1 MGKEIMFITKLH
13 IKNFQSHED
22 TTIDFHEG
30 VNAIVGLSDSGK
42 STIRR
47 AIQWVFTNKPQGD
60 AFKRHNTDDTEVSI
74 TFADGI
80 TVTRVKNKKDN
91 LYRLT
96 TADGKTQ
103 EYKSF
108 KSDLPLDIQQALNI
122 NYLNL
127 QPQIEA
133 PFLLSSSPSDIAKTL
148 NQIVNLDKIDS
159 SISFIRKRLINQQSE
174 RKRLEQNIA
183 ESEEKLKEFESIPKL
198 QSLVLSYETID
209 KDIDNLKLSI
219 VTLDSILDDLD
230 YNTET
235 LLAYKNV
242 SEAEKYLAKCV
253 TIQEQITS
261 LQTDYKTLYDTLTEL
276 RKYTS
281 IYSSIGDTEYCYKML
296 NEANVFS
303 EELNQILSKIT
314 KLDKLLDE
322 LSDAYKEGD
331 LMTKTLKEYEDKYHK
346 EFPDICPLC
355 GK

>member
-1 MGKEIMFITKLH
+1 MYITKVH

-60 AFKRHNTDDTEVSI
+60 SFRRYNTDRTEVSI

-80 TVTRVKNKKDN
+80 TVTRIKDKKDN

-96 TADGKTQ
+96 TADGKHQ
-103 EYKSF
+103 DYKSF

-122 NYLNL
+122 NYLNI
-127 QPQIEA
+127 QTQIEA
-133 PFLLSSSPSDIAKTL
+133 PFLLSNSPSEIAKTL

-174 RKRLEQNIA
+174 KKRLEQNIA
-183 ESEEKLKEFESIPKL
+183 ESEEKLKEFDIIPEL

-209 KDIDNLKLSI
+209 KEIDNLKLSI
-219 VTLDSILDDLD
+219 AELDNMLDDLD
-230 YNTET
+230 QNTDE
-235 LLAYKNV
+235 LLLYKNV
-242 SEAEKYLAKCV
+242 SEAEKYLTKCV
-253 TIQEQITS
+253 IIQEQIKS
-261 LQTDYKTLYDTLTEL
+261 LRDDYKMLYETLAEL
-276 RKYTS
+276 RTYTS
-281 IYSSIGDTEYCYKML
+281 IYSSIGNTEYCYKML
-296 NEANVFS
+296 NEAGVFKDDIKTI
-303 EELNQILSKIT
+303 NDKISV
-314 KLDKLLDE
+314 LDGLLDE
-322 LSDAYKEGD
+322 LVDAYETDISYKS
-331 LMTKTLKEYEDKYHK
+331 LLKKYEEEFRK